1 MVQRDILFDARL
13 SLQCVLLRCVH
24 VKRCVFMRSRHEVA
38 FHAFTS
44 SVAFSCVHVMKL
56 RFMRSRHA
64 LRFHAYRSALRS
76 MRIVLRCVSHQGRF
90 SVTYGQMR
98 MHCRPNLLRLIC
110 RTCEF
115 IRFVSRRRLCLRI
128 VHMYLISSCL
138 RIVHM
143 YISLRISPCVRRLC
157 LRIVHMYI
165 SLRISPCVCRLCLRI
180 VHMYNSLRLIMRSR
194 CFT

>member
-1 MVQRDILFDARL
+1 VRL
-13 SLQCVLLRCVH
+13 IAL
-24 VKRCVFMRSRHEVA
+24 RSRQA
-38 FHAFTS
+38 LRFHAFTS

-98 MHCRPNLLRLIC
+98 RHCRPNLLRLIC

-157 LRIVHMYI
+157 LRIVHMYRISSCLRIVHMYI

>member
-1 MVQRDILFDARL
+1 MQGLVYSAL
-13 SLQCVLLRCVH
+13 
-24 VKRCVFMRSRHEVA
+24 RSRQA
-38 FHAFTS
+38 LRFHAFTS

-138 RIVHM
+138 RI
-143 YISLRISPCVRRLC
+143 SPCVRRLC
-157 LRIVHMYI
+157 LRIVHMY
-165 SLRISPCVCRLCLRI
+165 RISSCLRI